1 MIRRLLAWWLERS
14 FEESGRSRRQ
24 DCGVKHD
31 ARRAFLGELIDD
43 AGLFPPAAL
52 SMSAALA
59 ARERALADDAFWTVG
74 RFVVP
79 GSRVDELARE
89 LDAEPRELAASVV
102 IDAPDPLVALAA
114 LAECAQRHAERI
126 AVDALELPLARID
139 ASGDDDKLAALERAL
154 STAPFPERPELYLE
168 LSWGEDI
175 VAQVT
180 ALHRARARGFDAFA
194 KVRCGGATAAAVPSP
209 EALVHFIWS
218 ANRLEVPFKATAGL
232 HHPVRHSDA
241 TLGTTIHGFLNVIGG
256 AVLAH
261 ARGLDGRMLER
272 LLSDTNPAHFQLG
285 ENSFSWLGV
294 GADAP
299 EIGAARARF
308 VRSYGSCSLAEPVA
322 DLRGLAMLPAGVA

>member
-1 MIRRLLAWWLERS
+1 
-14 FEESGRSRRQ
+14 
-24 DCGVKHD
+24 VKHD
-31 ARRAFLGELIDD
+31 ARRALLGELIDD

-59 ARERALADDAFWTVG
+59 ARQRALADDAFWTVG

-79 GSRVDELARE
+79 GSRVDELASE

-102 IDAPDPLVALAA
+102 IDAAEPLAA
-114 LAECAQRHAERI
+114 LDALAKRAERHAQRVAIE
-126 AVDALELPLARID
+126 ALEFPLARID

-154 STAPFPERPELYLE
+154 SKASFPERPDVYLE

-180 ALHRARARGFDAFA
+180 ALHRARERGFDARA
-194 KVRCGGATAAAVPSP
+194 KVRCGGATATAVPPP

-232 HHPVRHSDA
+232 HHPIRHPDA
-241 TLGTTIHGFLNVIGG
+241 TLGTAIHGFLNVIGG

-261 ARGLDGRMLER
+261 ARGLDGRMLEQ
-272 LLSDTNPAHFQLG
+272 LLSDTNAGHFQLD
-285 ENSFSWLGV
+285 EHSFSWLGV
-294 GADAP
+294 GADAD

-308 VRSYGSCSLAEPVA
+308 VHSYGSCSLAEPVA

>member
-1 MIRRLLAWWLERS
+1 M
-14 FEESGRSRRQ
+14 
-24 DCGVKHD
+24 KHD

-59 ARERALADDAFWTVG
+59 ARERALADDSFWIVG

-79 GSRVDELARE
+79 ASRVDELASE

-102 IDAPDPLVALAA
+102 VDAPDPLAALDA
-114 LAECAQRHAERI
+114 LAERAERYAERI
-126 AVDALELPLARID
+126 AIEALEFPLARID

-154 STAPFPERPELYLE
+154 ATAKFPERPAVYLE
-168 LSWGEDI
+168 LSWAEDI

-180 ALHRARARGFDAFA
+180 AIHRARTRGFEAIA
-194 KVRCGGATAAAVPSP
+194 KVRCGGATAAVVPSP

-218 ANRLEVPFKATAGL
+218 ANRLDVPFKATAGL
-232 HHPVRHSDA
+232 HHPVRHPDA

-256 AVLAH
+256 AVLAR
-261 ARGLDGRMLER
+261 ARGLDGRMLEQ
-272 LLSDTNPAHFQLG
+272 LLSDTNAAHFQLD
-285 ENSFSWLGV
+285 ENTFSWLGV
-294 GADAP
+294 GAGAD

-308 VRSYGSCSLAEPVA
+308 VHSYGSCSLAEPA
-322 DLRGLAMLPAGVA
+322 QDLRGLAMLPAGVA